1 MMEEDFYAT
10 IKFKNGEEVFAKV
23 LPSTENERKILIITN
38 PITVKELKTRNGL
51 GYKIEPWIKTTDE
64 DIFII
69 NMEDIL
75 TISESKN
82 TEIISMHTSY
92 IRKYESS
99 KKNTSDSRSGI
110 TRKMGYISSVSE
122 AKKILEKLY
131 NNS

>member
-1 MMEEDFYAT
+1 
-10 IKFKNGEEVFAKV
+10 
-23 LPSTENERKILIITN
+23 
-38 PITVKELKTRNGL
+38 
-51 GYKIEPWIKTTDE
+51 
-64 DIFII
+64 
-69 NMEDIL
+69 MEDIL

-99 KKNTSDSRSGI
+99 KKNISDSRSGI